1 MDHRNL
7 HLRCSRPVSLDQRCA
22 GHSASANQPSC
33 PSDRGSTACQLH
45 GRGLGVSLVHRDVDL
60 QSHRAG
66 PDSTGYGIELPV
78 LLAGFVMLPLSVG
91 SFSANRLV
99 RRLSR
104 RVSLTT
110 LLPMGAGLV
119 GASGMLLWFAH
130 TELWEILLAML
141 IFGLGMGTSYAA
153 MPALIARSVAN
164 EELGSSVSF
173 NQVLRTVGSS
183 FGTAISGAVLA
194 GNMGDDLHPTG
205 VGITTTLA
213 LGALLCAAV
222 FVALLIHT
230 LVAYYRRAIDG
241 RRGALVN

>member
-7 HLRCSRPVSLDQRCA
+7 HRRCSRPVSLDQRCA

-66 PDSTGYGIELPV
+66 PGFHRLWHQTPRFASRLRNAPAVSGEFQCQPPRATVVASSQPHDTAADGRGPGRSFRNAALVCPYRALGDPAGYV
-78 LLAGFVMLPLSVG
+78 DFR
-91 SFSANRLV
+91 F
-99 RRLSR
+99 
-104 RVSLTT
+104 
-110 LLPMGAGLV
+110 
-119 GASGMLLWFAH
+119 
-130 TELWEILLAML
+130 
-141 IFGLGMGTSYAA
+141 GMGTSYAA

-194 GNMGDDLHPTG
+194 ANMGDDLHPTG

-230 LVAYYRRAIDG
+230 VVAYYRRAIDG